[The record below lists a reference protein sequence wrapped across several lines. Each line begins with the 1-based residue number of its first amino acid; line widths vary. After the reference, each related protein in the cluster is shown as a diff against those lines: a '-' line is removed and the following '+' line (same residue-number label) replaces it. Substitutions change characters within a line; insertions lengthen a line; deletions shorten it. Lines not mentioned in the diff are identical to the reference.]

1 MPLSTRP
8 ESPTRTLERRRRV
21 RLAAVAG
28 AGALVL
34 TALVASPAQA
44 SHPEVSL
51 AGSDFEIDTNANLK
65 VDDPAP
71 PSLDW
76 ANVTENRQP
85 DKASGSGDDSF
96 GQGSKEDTEV
106 PAVVD
111 GSIPPNKSDLKNF
124 GTYLEEADG
133 GDFLHLFWHRVQDPT
148 GTTNMDFEFNQ
159 SDTISGNNVTPVR
172 TEGDILIQYDLA
184 QGGTNPLL
192 FVAYW
197 LTDADFDGTAV
208 TKADC
213 VAANAFPCWGLRADL
228 TAAGDAT
235 GSINTTAIPAADS
248 DGLAPLVPDGQ
259 VVSART
265 FGEATV
271 DFSAIVGDD
280 ECISFGSAYLKS
292 RSSDS
297 FTAAMKDFIAP
308 ADVDLTNCAKVI
320 IHKQTD
326 PDGAT
331 ASFDYTTALVTQ
343 DDGTDPSFSLSDD
356 GTQEYD
362 NVFFGS
368 DLTVTESAPPSGWS
382 LIGIDCSASVGVT
395 PSSTDLVTGT
405 VTFDLDDADDVLE
418 CTYTN
423 QAKGTIVVEKVTS
436 ERYGAFDFTSGSLPD
451 TAFTLTTTAAGTAGK
466 DANTYADLTPGTYDV
481 AETVPTY
488 WNLTS
493 ATCDDGSDPSS
504 IDLAAG
510 ETVTCTFVN
519 APEKGSIKIVKTRKH
534 AAGGSGDQPHADVTF
549 TVTGGGLAQ
558 GIVVQTN
565 AQGIACV
572 PDLVVSG
579 LAGNYTVTET
589 VPTGYVALSTNP
601 QTAAVAESA
610 ADCSNTPAGATK
622 TFANMPLTN
631 ITVSVDSQVPGGTF
645 SSIECDAT
653 IEDPDTDPDVSLSD
667 QLDDP
672 SVTIQGLQPGTYTC
686 VVVIDP

>member
-1 MPLSTRP
+1 MLRMDSSTTQT
-8 ESPTRTLERRRRV
+8 PTPPPRRLRRI
-21 RLAAVAG
+21 AAAAG
-28 AGALVL
+28 IGALTI
-34 TALVASPAQA
+34 TALVAAPAQA

-96 GQGSKEDTEV
+96 GQGSKEDTQV
-106 PAVVD
+106 PSVVD

-124 GTYLEEADG
+124 GTYLEESTS
-133 GDFLHLFWHRVQDPT
+133 GDFLHLFWHRVQDPS

-159 SDTISGNNVTPVR
+159 SETISSNNVTPVR
-172 TEGDILIQYDLA
+172 TEGDILIQYDLS
-184 QGGTNPLL
+184 QGGTNPQL

-197 LTDADFDGTAV
+197 LTDGTFNPPNPDQTV
-208 TKADC
+208 TTANC
-213 VAANAFPCWGLRADL
+213 VASNSFPCWGLRANL
-228 TAAGDAT
+228 TSAGDAT
-235 GSINTTAIPAADS
+235 GSINTTAIPSADS
-248 DGLAPLVPDGQ
+248 DGLAPPGQ

-271 DFSAIVGDD
+271 DFSAIVGSD
-280 ECISFGSAYLKS
+280 ECVSFGSAYLKS

-320 IHKQTD
+320 IHKVTD
-326 PDGAT
+326 PSGDP
-331 ASFDYTTALVTQ
+331 ASFDYTTELVTQ
-343 DDGTDPSFSLSDD
+343 DDGTDPTFSLTDG

-368 DLTVTESAPPSGWS
+368 DLSVTETAPPSGWT
-382 LIGIDCSASVGVT
+382 LIGIDCSASVGVNVAA
-395 PSSTDLVTGT
+395 SDIDLVTGT

-436 ERYGAFDFTSGSLPD
+436 DGFGAFDFTSGTLGD
-451 TAFTLTTTAAGTAGK
+451 GTFTLTTTAAGTAGK
-466 DANTYADLTPGTYDV
+466 DSETFSDLTPGTYDV
-481 AETVPTY
+481 DETVPTY
-488 WNLTS
+488 WNLTG
-493 ATCDDGSDPSS
+493 ATCDDDSDPAS
-504 IDLAAG
+504 IELSAG

-519 APEKGSIKIVKTRKH
+519 AREKGSIKIVKTRKH
-534 AAGGSGDQPHADVTF
+534 AAGGSGDQPHAGVTF

-565 AQGIACV
+565 AQGVACV
-572 PDLVVSG
+572 PNLVVSG
-579 LAGNYTVTET
+579 LVGNYTVTET
-589 VPTGYVALSTNP
+589 VPTGYAALSTNP

-631 ITVSVDSQVPGGTF
+631 ITVSVDSQVNGGTA
-645 SSIECDAT
+645 STIDCDAAA
-653 IEDPDTDPDVSLSD
+653 DPPYEATTGANGDGSLTKSN
-667 QLDDP
+667 
-672 SVTIQGLQPGTYTC
+672 LQPGTYTC
-686 VVVIDP
+686 VIIIDP